1 MAIFKE
7 SRGFANDTVATVP
20 AGPSTKPTKRAP
32 EISGRLIG
40 EHALVSR
47 VHRLIQRVAQTN
59 ATCLILGES
68 GTGKELVARS
78 IHNQSLRAEKPF
90 IPVNCGAIPAE
101 LLESEM
107 FGHVKGSF
115 TGAIGTREGMFQLAH
130 GGTIFLDEIAEMSPV
145 LQVKL
150 LRVLQDQEIRPVGA
164 DQALRVDVRVVAATN
179 KNLQMQVERGLFRE
193 DLYYRL
199 EVIPID
205 LPPLRERRSD
215 VPLLVNFFLDRH
227 NTKRTGDSITITEE
241 AMIYLWE
248 YDWPGNVREL
258 ENMVERLVIL
268 SDEIQIQVDDL
279 PKNIRSFISEKKL
292 PRPVMGD
299 DGIDLAQ
306 AVEEF
311 ENGLIEDALRRTKG
325 NKQAAARLLRLKRTT
340 LVAKLRRRKLATNDG
355 HLPSVIEDST
365 DDDFDNDSDE

>member
-1 MAIFKE
+1 
-7 SRGFANDTVATVP
+7 
-20 AGPSTKPTKRAP
+20 
-32 EISGRLIG
+32 
-40 EHALVSR
+40 
-47 VHRLIQRVAQTN
+47 
-59 ATCLILGES
+59 
-68 GTGKELVARS
+68 
-78 IHNQSLRAEKPF
+78 
-90 IPVNCGAIPAE
+90 
-101 LLESEM
+101 
-107 FGHVKGSF
+107 
-115 TGAIGTREGMFQLAH
+115 
-130 GGTIFLDEIAEMSPV
+130 
-145 LQVKL
+145 
-150 LRVLQDQEIRPVGA
+150 
-164 DQALRVDVRVVAATN
+164 
-179 KNLQMQVERGLFRE
+179 
-193 DLYYRL
+193 
-199 EVIPID
+199 
-205 LPPLRERRSD
+205 
-215 VPLLVNFFLDRH
+215 
-227 NTKRTGDSITITEE
+227 
-241 AMIYLWE
+241 MIYLWE